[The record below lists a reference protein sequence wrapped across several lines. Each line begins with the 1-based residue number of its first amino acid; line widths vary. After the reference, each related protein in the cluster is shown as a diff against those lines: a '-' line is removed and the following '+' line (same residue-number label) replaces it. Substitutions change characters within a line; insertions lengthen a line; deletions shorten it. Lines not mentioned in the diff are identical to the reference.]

1 MTKTQIRFRLRRID
15 RDMAFLFMNAP
26 FTMSASD
33 VEKVQKMCQKYAN
46 KANVKL

>member
-1 MTKTQIRFRLRRID
+1 MTKAQIRFRLRRID

-26 FTMSASD
+26 ITISAAD
-33 VEKVQKMCQKYAN
+33 VERIQKMCQKYAN